1 MAKLPRTVVV
11 DIDGTISNRWP
22 QRDPY
27 DLTKVIHD
35 EPINTVIQVV
45 YALEC
50 QGWQVCY
57 LTARGEE
64 ARHGT
69 KTWLGIYVGGLG
81 DRPLFMRKKGDNRDD
96 VTIKSEI
103 YHDKIAPK
111 YRVELAL
118 DDNPNVIEWW
128 RDEGIQA
135 FQVADG
141 KF

>member
-1 MAKLPRTVVV
+1 MARKPRTVIC

-27 DLTKVIHD
+27 DLSKVIHD

-50 QGWQVCY
+50 QGWQVVY

-64 ARHGT
+64 ARHAT
-69 KTWLGIYVGGLG
+69 KTWLEIYAGITN
-81 DRPLFMRKKGDNRDD
+81 RPLFMRKKNDHRDD

-103 YHDKIAPK
+103 YYDKIEPK

-118 DDNPNVIEWW
+118 DDNPDVVEMW
-128 RDEGIQA
+128 RDMGIHA

-141 KF
+141 KFL

>member
-1 MAKLPRTVVV
+1 MPKKPRTVVV
-11 DIDGTISNRWP
+11 DIDGTIATRWKGRKP
-22 QRDPY
+22 F
-27 DLTKVIHD
+27 DLSKVIHD
-35 EPINTVIQVV
+35 DPINTVINVV

-50 QGWQVCY
+50 QGWQVVY

-64 ARHGT
+64 ARHAT
-69 KTWLGIYVGGLG
+69 KTWLNLYVGGLG
-81 DRPLFMRKKGDNRDD
+81 DRPLYMRKKNDNRDD

-103 YHDKIAPK
+103 YHEKIEPK

-118 DDNPNVIEWW
+118 DDNDDVIEWW